1 MLGMTFDQ
9 TVDLLMATGRH
20 AKQIFGKI
28 PDIGADI
35 TPLTPERFADLL
47 GVLLSHISLEKHL

>member
-1 MLGMTFDQ
+1 MP
-9 TVDLLMATGRH
+9 AGRH

-28 PDIGADI
+28 PHVGAYI
-35 TPLTPERFADLL
+35 AALTPERFADLL